1 MIRVFL
7 ADDHLI
13 VRDGVRRLLAETPD
27 MQLAGEAS
35 RGREVLDRAATERW
49 DVLVLDLSFEDV
61 GGLEVLRRLR
71 ATAPKLPIIV
81 LSMYPEAQYAVPVL
95 QLGASAYLSKGRS
108 SEELIDAIRAAAR
121 GERYVTSAV
130 ADALVI
136 AGTGGQ
142 GTPHERLTPREN
154 QIFMLVAEGR
164 AVADI
169 AAELNLTSSTV
180 SSHLAH
186 VREKLGVR
194 TTGEV
199 MQYAYR
205 AGLVGS
211 RASALD

>member
-7 ADDHLI
+7 ADDHVI
-13 VRDGVRRLLAETPD
+13 VRDGVRRLLAETND
-27 MQLAGEAS
+27 MQLAGETG
-35 RGREVLDRAATERW
+35 RGRDVLERAGAEKW
-49 DVLVLDLSFEDV
+49 DVLVLDLSFADV

-71 ATAPKLPIIV
+71 SVAPALPIIV

-108 SEELIDAIRAAAR
+108 SEELLDAIRAAAR
-121 GERYVTSAV
+121 GERYVTGAV
-130 ADALVI
+130 ADALVL
-136 AGTGGQ
+136 AGTSGE
-142 GTPHERLTPREN
+142 GTPHARLTSREH
-154 QIFMLVAEGR
+154 QVFLLIAEGR

-169 AAELNLTSSTV
+169 AAELDLTPSTV

-186 VREKLGVR
+186 IREKLGLR

-205 AGLVGS
+205 TGLVGNRS
-211 RASALD
+211 